1 MLCVCVCICVF
12 HFIVFRFF
20 YDAFQPPMRERDSA
34 RERERDGER
43 TTQNSNNCNR
53 SLRRTAQSH
62 KMPLPFVHIQRDIC
76 ILDTYECTYGLRGG
90 LPDWLTTQP
99 SPAQSRV
106 LCVLR
111 LSQTIRIVGPVFL
124 SPPLPSRPM
133 PNDSYWCHK
142 LGDLRVCLP
151 VRLPVL
157 GLYIVFH
164 CCSLLGGDDRPRATG
179 KCCVNN
185 AKENLSLK
193 MKT

>member
-1 MLCVCVCICVF
+1 MPFNPQCG
-12 HFIVFRFF
+12 
-20 YDAFQPPMRERDSA
+20 RERV
-34 RERERDGER
+34 REREGKPKTQTIATDPCDAQHKVIKCRCHLFIYRGIYIYR
-43 TTQNSNNCNR
+43 TTYVRTDWGVTSPRLINNA
-53 SLRRTAQSH
+53 AQ
-62 KMPLPFVHIQRDIC
+62 PGP
-76 ILDTYECTYGLRGG
+76 
-90 LPDWLTTQP
+90 
-99 SPAQSRV
+99 V

-124 SPPLPSRPM
+124 SPLSTPLPFAHSRSM

-151 VRLPVL
+151 VRLPLL

-164 CCSLLGGDDRPRATG
+164 CCFYGAGTIG

-185 AKENLSLK
+185 AKENSNLK